1 MKHGNIAQ
9 EQENG
14 LKSFLGWF
22 VGLIVPPAQEV
33 FVLPWLL

>member
-22 VGLIVPPAQEV
+22 VGLIVPAQEV